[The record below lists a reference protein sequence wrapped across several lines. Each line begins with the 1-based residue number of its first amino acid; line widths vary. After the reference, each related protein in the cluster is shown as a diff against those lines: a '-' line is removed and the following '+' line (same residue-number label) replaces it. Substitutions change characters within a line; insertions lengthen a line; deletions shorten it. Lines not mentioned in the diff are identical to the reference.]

1 MKTPTKVLIVD
12 DSRIFRNIVAESLAD
27 TDDIDVIGSVWNGRK
42 AMEFIR
48 ANPPD
53 LVTLDVEMPTMDGLE
68 TLKAIRVYNHHLSNS
83 GRLNSPDK
91 ARRPI
96 GVIMLSSLT
105 VRGADITIKALEM
118 GAFDFITKPQGQ
130 NLKAN
135 IESLKNQLLVKI
147 RHFTARNITLKFPKR
162 LPRFIATPLSI
173 SKPTTTPSS
182 TTSDEIQTVVIGVS
196 TGGPRALA
204 ALLPPLCEQTEAPI
218 FIVQHMP
225 PTFTQSLAKSLDAKC
240 RFTVIEGRTEDI
252 VRNQHVYI
260 APGGRHLLVTK
271 KNNRIY
277 TIVNDQAPEQGYR
290 PSVDVLFRSAAV
302 AYGGNSIAIIL
313 TGMGSD
319 GAKGAGILKRTGASV
334 IIQDKETSVVWGMPG
349 SAHASGNFD
358 QMLPLEKIP
367 EAVIAITQHHSLAK
381 RSMN

>member
-12 DSRIFRNIVAESLAD
+12 DSRIFRNIVEESLAD
-27 TDDIDVIGSVWNGRK
+27 ADDIRIVGSVWNGRK

-53 LVTLDVEMPTMDGLE
+53 LVTLDVEMPTMDGLD
-68 TLKAIRVYNHHLSNS
+68 TLRAIRVYNDHFRRPRHLDTF
-83 GRLNSPDK
+83 DK
-91 ARRPI
+91 AKRPI

-105 VRGADITIKALEM
+105 ARGADITIKALEM

-135 IESLKNQLLVKI
+135 IESLKRQLLVKI
-147 RHFTARNITLKFPKR
+147 RYFTTRNSTL
-162 LPRFIATPLSI
+162 
-173 SKPTTTPSS
+173 TTPRRPPRLIS
-182 TTSDEIQTVVIGVS
+182 TSLSTKPAPPPTGATHSEIQTMVIGVS

-204 ALLPPLCEQTEAPI
+204 TILPPICEQTQAPI

-240 RFTVIEGRTEDI
+240 RFTVIEGRTDDV
-252 VRNQHVYI
+252 VRDHHVYI
-260 APGGRHLLVTK
+260 APGGRHLLIRK
-271 KNNRIY
+271 KNNKIY

-290 PSVDVLFRSAAV
+290 PSVDVMFRAVAAV
-302 AYGGNSIAIIL
+302 YGGNSIAIIL

-319 GAKGAGILKRTGASV
+319 GAKGAVILKRAGASV
-334 IIQDKETSVVWGMPG
+334 IIQDKETSIVWGMPG
-349 SAHASGNFD
+349 SVYASGCAD

-367 EAVIAITQHHSLAK
+367 EAVIAITQNRPLVRRSLH
-381 RSMN
+381 

>member
-1 MKTPTKVLIVD
+1 VKKPTKVLIVD
-12 DSRIFRNIVAESLAD
+12 DSRIFRSFVEESLAD
-27 TDDIDVIGSVWNGRK
+27 SDDICVVGSVWNGRK
-42 AMEFIR
+42 AMDFIH

-68 TLKAIRVYNHHLSNS
+68 TLEAIRVYNHHLFGS
-83 GRLNSPDK
+83 RQLNTAAR

-135 IESLKNQLLVKI
+135 IESLKHQLLVKI
-147 RHFTARNITLKFPKR
+147 RHFTARNTALKIPKPA
-162 LPRFIATPLSI
+162 PRIRHAHLTASRPSTPLPA
-173 SKPTTTPSS
+173 PTLGG
-182 TTSDEIQTVVIGVS
+182 IQAVIIGVS

-204 ALLPPLCEQTEAPI
+204 TLLPPLCEETKAPI

-225 PTFTQSLAKSLDAKC
+225 PTFTQSLAKSLNAKC
-240 RFTVIEGRTEDI
+240 RYTVIESRTEDV
-252 VRNQHVYI
+252 VRDQYIYI
-260 APGGRHLLVTK
+260 APGGRHLLIRK
-271 KNNRIY
+271 KNNKIY

-290 PSVDVLFRSAAV
+290 PSVNVLFRSAA
-302 AYGGNSIAIIL
+302 ATYGGKAIAIIL

-319 GAKGAGILKRTGASV
+319 GTKGAGILKRTGAY
-334 IIQDKETSVVWGMPG
+334 IIVQDKETSVVWGMPG
-349 SAHASGNFD
+349 SVYASGSAD

-367 EAVIAITQHHSLAK
+367 QAVIALSRN
-381 RSMN
+381 RSRH

>member
-1 MKTPTKVLIVD
+1 MKKPTKVLIVD

-27 TDDIDVIGSVWNGRK
+27 SKDIEVVGSVWNGRK

-68 TLKAIRVYNHHLSNS
+68 TLRAIRVFNHHLRQSDQT
-83 GRLNSPDK
+83 RP
-91 ARRPI
+91 PI

-105 VRGADITIKALEM
+105 VRGADITIEALEM

-135 IESLKNQLLVKI
+135 IESLKHQLLVKI
-147 RHFTARNITLKFPKR
+147 RLFIRRHITPPIPQRSSAHVPRPLPTPALPKSSSSVSGGR
-162 LPRFIATPLSI
+162 LQA
-173 SKPTTTPSS
+173 
-182 TTSDEIQTVVIGVS
+182 VVIGVS

-204 ALLPPLCEQTEAPI
+204 ALLPPLCEQIEAPI

-225 PTFTQSLAKSLDAKC
+225 PKFTQSLARSLDAKC
-240 RFTVIEGRTEDI
+240 RFTVMESRNEEI
-252 VRNQHVYI
+252 VRDQHVYI
-260 APGGRHLLVTK
+260 APGGRHLLITR
-271 KNNRIY
+271 KNNQIY

-302 AYGGNSIAIIL
+302 TYGGACIAIVL

-319 GAKGAGILKRTGASV
+319 GAKGAGILKRAGAFV

-349 SAHASGNFD
+349 STHASGNFD
-358 QMLPLEKIP
+358 HVLPLDKIP
-367 EAVIAITQHHSLAK
+367 EAVIAINQNHFFTN
-381 RSMN
+381 RSRG

>member
-1 MKTPTKVLIVD
+1 MNKPTKVLIVD

-27 TDDIDVIGSVWNGRK
+27 SKDIEVVGSVWNGRK

-68 TLKAIRVYNHHLSNS
+68 TLSAIRVFNRHL
-83 GRLNSPDK
+83 RQADPT
-91 ARRPI
+91 RRPI

-105 VRGADITIKALEM
+105 VRGADITIEALEM

-147 RHFTARNITLKFPKR
+147 RHFSRRNITPSIPQRPSLHVPRPVPTPAPPK
-162 LPRFIATPLSI
+162 
-173 SKPTTTPSS
+173 PSS
-182 TTSDEIQTVVIGVS
+182 SVSAGRFRAVVIGVS

-204 ALLPPLCEQTEAPI
+204 ALLPPLCEQIEAPI

-225 PTFTQSLAKSLDAKC
+225 PKFTQSLAKSLDAKC
-240 RFTVIEGRTEDI
+240 RFTVIESRTEEI
-252 VRNQHVYI
+252 VRDQHVYI
-260 APGGRHLLVTK
+260 APGGRHLLITR
-271 KNNRIY
+271 KNNQIY

-290 PSVDVLFRSAAV
+290 PSVDVLFRSAAA
-302 AYGGNSIAIIL
+302 AYGGASIAIIL

-319 GAKGAGILKRTGASV
+319 GAKGAGILKRAGALV

-358 QMLPLEKIP
+358 HVLPLDKIP
-367 EAVIAITQHHSLAK
+367 EAVIAINQNHSFTN
-381 RSMN
+381 RSRD

>member
-1 MKTPTKVLIVD
+1 MKKTTKVLIVD

-27 TDDIDVIGSVWNGRK
+27 SDDIEVVGSVWNGRK

-48 ANPPD
+48 ADPPD

-68 TLKAIRVYNHHLSNS
+68 TLKAIRVYNRHLSNAGQNKS
-83 GRLNSPDK
+83 
-91 ARRPI
+91 PI

-130 NLKAN
+130 DLKAN
-135 IESLKNQLLVKI
+135 IENLKNQLLVKI
-147 RHFTARNITLKFPKR
+147 RHFTRHTAIPHSPKR
-162 LPRFIATPLSI
+162 SPRVIVPRLSERPI
-173 SKPTTTPSS
+173 ETPSS
-182 TTSDEIQTVVIGVS
+182 DRPAGKIQAVVIGVS

-204 ALLPPLCEQTEAPI
+204 TLLPPMCEKIDAPI

-225 PTFTQSLAKSLDAKC
+225 PKFTQSLAQSLDAKC
-240 RFTVIEGRTEDI
+240 RFTVIEGRSEEV
-252 VRNQHVYI
+252 VRNQYVYI
-260 APGGRHLLVTK
+260 APGGRHLLITK
-271 KNNRIY
+271 KNNQIY

-290 PSVDVLFRSAAV
+290 PSVDVLFRSAA
-302 AYGGNSIAIIL
+302 ATYGDASIAIIL

-319 GAKGAGILKRTGASV
+319 GAKGAGILKRAGAFV
-334 IIQDKETSVVWGMPG
+334 IIQDKATSVVWGMPG
-349 SAHASGNFD
+349 SAHATGNVD

-367 EAVIAITQHHSLAK
+367 EAVIAITRNHALAK
-381 RSMN
+381 RPQY